1 MAVSL
6 RRGEAEA
13 TGKPLYKSYAD
24 IPPGFL
30 SKTACMKMKQPVRAD
45 EEPGAY
51 VPRDVEVLE
60 VVSEEVKPPAPPPAP
75 SSPPPTKPR
84 RKKKKRKGGKRK

>member
-1 MAVSL
+1 MGRYKTAAERMAVSL

-51 VPRDVEVLE
+51 VLNRNWLGYMPLYD
-60 VVSEEVKPPAPPPAP
+60 
-75 SSPPPTKPR
+75 R
-84 RKKKKRKGGKRK
+84 REKR